1 MSSLGERI
9 KQLRN
14 ENGIMQ
20 KDLSEFI
27 GVAPRTLRG
36 YEGGTREPDIE
47 KLIAIA
53 DYFDVSIDYLVGRT
67 DNPKMNK

>member
-14 ENGIMQ
+14 DNGIMQ
-20 KDLSEFI
+20 KELSESI

-36 YEGGTREPDIE
+36 YEGGTREPNIE

-53 DYFDVSIDYLVGRT
+53 DYFDVSLDYLVGRT